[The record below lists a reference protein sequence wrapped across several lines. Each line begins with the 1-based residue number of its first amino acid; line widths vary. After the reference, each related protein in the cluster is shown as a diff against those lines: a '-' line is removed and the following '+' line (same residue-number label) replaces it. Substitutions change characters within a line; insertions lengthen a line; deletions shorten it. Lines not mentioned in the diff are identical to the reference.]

1 MKPKKLLIRVVD
13 DDANLRQSLK
23 FLLEAE
29 GWDVE
34 TYESA
39 EAFIAGDAPSVPGCI
54 ILDVRMEKMSGL
66 ELQKLLNE
74 RGNLLPIVFLTGHG
88 DMEMAV
94 DAMKNGAIDF
104 VAKPI
109 DPEKFIA
116 AITRT
121 IEKQN
126 LRNIGIAS
134 EGELRA
140 RYGLLTAREKEICRF
155 LARGLLNRETAE
167 RLGISERTV
176 EGHRASAFKKLQIRT
191 VSELALILTELKA
204 TL

>member
-29 GWDVE
+29 GWEVE

-39 EAFIAGDAPSVPGCI
+39 EAFITGDSPSVPGCI
-54 ILDVRMEKMSGL
+54 ILDVRMERMSGL

-94 DAMKNGAIDF
+94 NAMKNGAIDF

-121 IEKQN
+121 IEK
-126 LRNIGIAS
+126 
-134 EGELRA
+134 
-140 RYGLLTAREKEICRF
+140 
-155 LARGLLNRETAE
+155 
-167 RLGISERTV
+167 
-176 EGHRASAFKKLQIRT
+176 
-191 VSELALILTELKA
+191 
-204 TL
+204 

>member
-29 GWDVE
+29 GWEVE

-39 EAFIAGDAPSVPGCI
+39 EAFITGDSPSVPGCI
-54 ILDVRMEKMSGL
+54 ILDVRMERMSGL

-94 DAMKNGAIDF
+94 NAMKNGAIDF
-104 VAKPI
+104 VAQPI
-109 DPEKFIA
+109 DPEKNNTLEILVLP
-116 AITRT
+116 
-121 IEKQN
+121 
-126 LRNIGIAS
+126 LRAK
-134 EGELRA
+134 LRA
-140 RYGLLTAREKEICRF
+140 RNALLTTREKEICRF
-155 LARGLLNRETAE
+155 LARGLLNRETAA
-167 RLGISERTV
+167 RLSISERTV
-176 EGHRASAFKKLQIRT
+176 EGHRASAFKKLQIKT
-191 VSELALILTELKA
+191 VRYLALILTDLRV
-204 TL
+204 TS